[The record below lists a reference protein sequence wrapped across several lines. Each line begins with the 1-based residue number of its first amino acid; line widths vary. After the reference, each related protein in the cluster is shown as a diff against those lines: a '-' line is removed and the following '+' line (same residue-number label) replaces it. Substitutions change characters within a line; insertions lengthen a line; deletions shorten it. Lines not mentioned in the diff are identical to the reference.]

1 MYKAMKIYV
10 LYGFPGI
17 GKSEAI
23 IREINRRKLQGEFIF
38 YTHLGNYCQNIEKKS
53 GKK

>member
-1 MYKAMKIYV
+1 MKIYV

-38 YTHLGNYCQNIEKKS
+38 YIHLRNYCWDMETNS